1 MFLLVLGMSML
12 AFANWFLTI
21 ICFVC
26 WTIWIKSH
34 LHKLVLATIYYVF
47 SCCNAFYNIN
57 HRLCIHLSQ
66 KCISL
71 DITFHYKINYVAN
84 LIEIDLMSCTVTRY
98 TGICSWG
105 IICLLLIIGLFCTL
119 WYRIIRS
126 DAEIEL
132 CIVTMKYNNN

>member
-1 MFLLVLGMSML
+1 MILLVLGMSML

-34 LHKLVLATIYYVF
+34 LHKLVWATIHYVF

-66 KCISL
+66 KCTSL

-105 IICLLLIIGLFCTL
+105 YYLFVTYYLFILYALIRNYSIWCGN
-119 WYRIIRS
+119 RIMHC
-126 DAEIEL
+126 DDEI
-132 CIVTMKYNNN
+132 